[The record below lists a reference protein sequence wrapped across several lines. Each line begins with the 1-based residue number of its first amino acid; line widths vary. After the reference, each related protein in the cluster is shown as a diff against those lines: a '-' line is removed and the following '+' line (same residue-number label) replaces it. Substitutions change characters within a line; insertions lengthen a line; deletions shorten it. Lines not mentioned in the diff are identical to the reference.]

1 MGVNSLW
8 DIVGP
13 SARPVR
19 LEALSRKKLAVDA
32 SIWIYQFMKAVR
44 DQDGNSMPHAHI
56 VGFFRRIC
64 KLLYFGIY
72 PIFVFD
78 GGAPALKRQTI
89 NSRRERRQGKK
100 ESSEQTAR
108 KLLAVQVHRYA
119 DRMKPVKQ
127 KVNQEKNLDDDT
139 VYLED
144 LPNLHPLHG
153 QNNEETTEAPIEK
166 SKRFIKK
173 DEYHLPELKEFK
185 VSSSDSR
192 IIPDDEYDEVSKESF
207 DSVNGVDINKVDP
220 NSKEFLELPLETQYM
235 ALSHLRLRSR
245 LRMGYSKDQL
255 VNLFP
260 DSMDFSKFQI
270 QQVQKRNFYTQK
282 LMNVSGMGEDGNA
295 TRRIAS
301 DKDRKYALVRN
312 ADGWTLALDEHGTS
326 IDKPVALDV
335 VQDDVNDNEINN
347 KAKDNTTFVE
357 AENNINKNSNS
368 NKNSMS
374 EDDDDDIDWE
384 DVPLEVDSDKE
395 TEEERNVQK
404 ALIESLYDMYEDNGT
419 DDLGSRDLKQAIEN
433 SRKDLID
440 LRIKEEKI
448 MKDRILTWR
457 DELKLDDESKL
468 NNQKNSKS
476 DVEPSEL
483 PSFSFG
489 QSILF
494 QNEPPKENNNNDDN
508 SKKNQEKQSLIDM
521 VEESGKVP
529 INSTRS
535 ADLKKN
541 QEKKL
546 LIDMVEQSGK
556 IPINSTKSADLE
568 KNSSIMLNTRRQE
581 KEIPQNAEMNKGNV
595 SSNEFTDEKKQIEH
609 NEITAKDQRSIPLW
623 FNDEVSQIGNANNEI
638 FAPQIVNRKRKYQD
652 DEDAGLIPWNEARD
666 IIDNTFD
673 EVNSDSSIE
682 EVQKNDLN
690 QEKNEK
696 ALNEKRFLDTS
707 INAETEDEAEKIVI
721 REAPLDYDF
730 EEKDEEELVEQ
741 MKEEENEH
749 ESFKSHIREKREIPS
764 TPVHTSVTDEQ
775 LLQEQ
780 LQKAKRDSEEV
791 TETMI
796 RDVQELLKRFGIPYI
811 TAPMEAEAQCAELLK
826 LNLIDGIITDD
837 SDCFLFGGDRVYKN
851 MFNQK
856 QYVECYMMSDISS
869 KIGLSQDKLI
879 ELALLLGSDYTEG
892 VKGIGPVMAME
903 ILAEFGTLQ
912 NFKVW
917 FEENTKTTI
926 PPDRSGLTS
935 IKRSLL
941 NKIKNGTF
949 FLPESFPD
957 DVIVAAYKS
966 PEVDHDKS
974 EFKWG
979 VPSLDQIRSFLMYN
993 VSWSQAKVDEVLI
1006 PLIRDMNRKKA
1017 EGTQSTISEFFPQEY
1032 IQSRKEI
1039 ALGKRMKTAARK
1051 LNKNVL

>member
-489 QSILF
+489 QSMLF